1 MRLFRPPSSG
11 SFLRAL
17 FSESPAATAVLLV
30 VGMAAMFIPVMQL
43 LDTGLGGPYVV
54 EQFLDMV
61 AVLIGVLA
69 VSVSLHMLDESAQGR
84 ANILVAGLATAAV
97 CNFLHGVLPHQ
108 PLGTGQDAQVAVSR
122 YFSLWGHGVES
133 VTLLLFALRASA
145 AGPGMAWALVS
156 ALASLAIAWTAT
168 TDVPRDWLVAAGHAP
183 LRIAALVSGTLMA
196 LSACLFYGMRQRRT
210 DASVKRH
217 GRRRTM
223 AAAAVSMAAAQFLMA
238 VPPERFYWARMLAH
252 ALHVAGYALL
262 FQAVF
267 IAGIR
272 MPYARLREAE
282 SRLRESESRLQL
294 LGRNL
299 PDSVPYQMV
308 REPDG
313 RRRFVHMG
321 EALERLVGVSAADVM
336 EDAQRLFDRIDPE
349 DRAAQAEADE
359 VSYRTMGVG
368 SRWCAC
374 GAWTARRGGYG

>member
-1 MRLFRPPSSG
+1 M
-11 SFLRAL
+11 
-17 FSESPAATAVLLV
+17 
-30 VGMAAMFIPVMQL
+30 
-43 LDTGLGGPYVV
+43 
-54 EQFLDMV
+54 
-61 AVLIGVLA
+61 
-69 VSVSLHMLDESAQGR
+69 
-84 ANILVAGLATAAV
+84 
-97 CNFLHGVLPHQ
+97 
-108 PLGTGQDAQVAVSR
+108 
-122 YFSLWGHGVES
+122 
-133 VTLLLFALRASA
+133 
-145 AGPGMAWALVS
+145 
-156 ALASLAIAWTAT
+156 
-168 TDVPRDWLVAAGHAP
+168 PRDWLVAAGHAP

-368 SRWCAC
+368 ESVVRMRRMDGAPRWIRLSSSPRLLQGGSGRVIWDGVLTDVTQQREAQDLSRAHEIQLASLLGRMPGGISRLDRDLRILYVNPSQAQWLRRTPQELEGQRASDVLSAELLQSLHPHMLQALQGRPVVFDYRSPYRGPGRSSSTPPSFRKPGRTGASWRSWCSPSM
-374 GAWTARRGGYG
+374 